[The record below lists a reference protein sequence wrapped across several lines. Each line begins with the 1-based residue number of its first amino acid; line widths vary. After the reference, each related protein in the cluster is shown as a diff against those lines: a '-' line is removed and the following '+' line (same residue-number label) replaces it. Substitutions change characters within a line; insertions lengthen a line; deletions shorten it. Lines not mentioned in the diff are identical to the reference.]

1 MLNFNRKAEII
12 VGPYGE
18 EGALIT
24 GHHFAFNVVKT
35 QDAKANTMNV
45 QVYNCAP
52 DTARLFET
60 TDNTVIVNAGYF
72 LDVRQLAAGDITRGT
87 TRLNGVDRVTDALCG
102 DGLRPLSNTRVSL
115 SYDGAVNAE
124 QIIGDI
130 SKQFGLELRDTT
142 ADLSGKFRSGWA
154 FVGPAKEAMTSL
166 ANRFDLDWSIQNN
179 EIQITDRRGVNT
191 QDAVLLSPQTGLIG
205 FPEPLDDD
213 REDDKKSKEPPGLTI
228 NCLLNPL
235 LEPSGVV
242 VLRTRDYDD
251 AEYRIRRVE
260 HNGDTSGGDWKTT
273 IEVVER

>member
-18 EGALIT
+18 EGALIK
-24 GHHFAFNVVKT
+24 GHHFTFNVVKT
-35 QDAKANTMNV
+35 QDAKANSLTV

-52 DTARLFET
+52 GTAKLFET
-60 TDNTVIVNAGYF
+60 TDNTVIINAGYF
-72 LDVRQLAAGDITRGT
+72 LDVRQLASGDITRGT
-87 TRLNGVDRVTDALCG
+87 TRSNGVDRVTEAECG

-130 SKQFGLELRDTT
+130 SKKFGLELRETT

-154 FVGPAKEAMTSL
+154 FVGPAREAMISL

-179 EIQITDRRGVNT
+179 EIQITERRGVNT
-191 QDAVLLSPQTGLIG
+191 IDAVLISPKTGLIG

-213 REDDKKSKEPPGLTI
+213 REDTKGAKEPPGLTV
-228 NCLLNPL
+228 NTLLNPL
-235 LEPSGVV
+235 LEPSGVI
-242 VLRTRDYDD
+242 VLRSRDYDD
-251 AEYRIRRVE
+251 AEFRIRRVE
-260 HNGDTSGGDWKTT
+260 HSGDTSGGDWKTT